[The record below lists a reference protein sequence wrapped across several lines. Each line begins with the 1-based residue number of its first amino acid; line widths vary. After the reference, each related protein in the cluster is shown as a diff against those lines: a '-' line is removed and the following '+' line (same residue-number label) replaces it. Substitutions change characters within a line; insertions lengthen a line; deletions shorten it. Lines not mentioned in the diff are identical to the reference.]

1 MNRYAALFRLF
12 VKSSL
17 LVELE
22 YRANFLAQ
30 ALLGVLWSG
39 ITFASVALF
48 YSHTD
53 ALGGWSYGQA
63 MIVVGMSILIG
74 GVIAT
79 FFEANLQRI
88 IAMVREG
95 TMDFVLLKPV
105 DSQFYCTLRHV
116 RLSGLTDIFAG
127 VAVLAYAFT
136 ALRAAPGLP
145 ELGAFLVMFAI
156 ALALAYSIWLAM
168 GACAFWFVKIDNMQ
182 ELFRT
187 IWDTS
192 RFPISA
198 FTGGLRFA
206 LTFIA
211 PVAFMTTA
219 PAQAL
224 LGLLDVG
231 TLLTAVV
238 VCAAFYFA
246 ASRLWRRAVRD
257 YSSASS

>member
-1 MNRYAALFRLF
+1 MTRYFKLFRLF

-30 ALLGVLWSG
+30 ALLGLLWSG
-39 ITFASVALF
+39 ITFSSVALF

-63 MIVVGMSILIG
+63 MVVVGMSILIG

-95 TMDFVLLKPV
+95 TMDFVLMKPI

-116 RLSGLTDIFAG
+116 RLSGLTDVFAG
-127 VAVLAYAFT
+127 VAVLVYAFA
-136 ALRAAPGLP
+136 ALGVAPGWL
-145 ELGAFLVMFAI
+145 EFGAFLVMLSI

-187 IWDTS
+187 VWDTS
-192 RFPISA
+192 RFPVSA

-206 LTFIA
+206 LTFVA

-231 TLLTAVV
+231 TLFTAAA
-238 VCAAFYFA
+238 VCALFYTA
-246 ASRLWRRAVRD
+246 ASQLWRRAVRD